1 MNAIVWPKK
10 SMSFVFLL
18 AKPKGVKENP
28 SDPNSPI
35 FKIAYKIYTFHFFE
49 MSSHGQRRVDS
60 DLMLWQ
66 KLGAYGIFIIMKN
79 KSFCRYLFFSLE
91 TRLFQDVAAA
101 AAVAAVTSRLGH
113 KESEPSTV
121 DSAFNELGYNEI
133 FWIFE
138 HSFL

>member
-1 MNAIVWPKK
+1 
-10 SMSFVFLL
+10 
-18 AKPKGVKENP
+18 
-28 SDPNSPI
+28 
-35 FKIAYKIYTFHFFE
+35 
-49 MSSHGQRRVDS
+49 
-60 DLMLWQ
+60 
-66 KLGAYGIFIIMKN
+66 MKN

-133 FWIFE
+133 SE
-138 HSFL
+138 FLNIHFFITDLF